1 MKPIWCTRCGATTDQ
16 RGSGICTRCGYS
28 PALEKVNAG
37 RERGSGG
44 ARLFWLAVAIGL
56 LALVGRLMK

>member
-1 MKPIWCTRCGATTDQ
+1 VARQLTTS
-16 RGSGICTRCGYS
+16 GSGICTRCGYS

-44 ARLFWLAVAIGL
+44 ARFFWLAVAIGL